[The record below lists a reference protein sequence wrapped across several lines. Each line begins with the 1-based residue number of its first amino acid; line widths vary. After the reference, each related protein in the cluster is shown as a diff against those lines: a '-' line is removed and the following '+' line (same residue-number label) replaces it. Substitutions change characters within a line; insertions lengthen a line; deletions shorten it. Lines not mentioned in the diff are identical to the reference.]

1 MLNLAEYR
9 KRPAL
14 LADWLPWAGLVA
26 PGVVLN
32 KDASFQRT
40 ARFRGPDLDSA
51 TQGELIATSARLNN
65 ALRRLGSGWALFIEA
80 ERREAADYPESGFPE
95 PLSWLV
101 DEERRANFAEA
112 DSHFE
117 SSYHLTMIYLPAEE
131 SRARAA
137 KLLYENTPQAG
148 VDWRERLRAFIA
160 ETDRVFD
167 LLDSVMPEIAWLDD
181 SQTLAYLHATV
192 STQRQRIAV
201 PEHPFHLDALLADR
215 PLVGG
220 LAPML
225 GDAHLRV
232 LSVRGFPTLTWPG
245 ILDDLNRLGFA
256 YRWSTRFICMDKA
269 EAEGEL
275 TRLRRQWFA
284 KRKNVVA
291 LLRETV
297 FNQESPLV
305 DTDASNKATDAD
317 AALQELGSDQV
328 AFGYLTATVTV
339 LDTDATAAD
348 EKLRMVER
356 AIQGRGFVTIPET
369 LNAVDA
375 WLSSIPGNAYAN
387 VRQPI
392 VSTLNLAH
400 MMPVSAVWAGPEK
413 NQHLDGPPL
422 IVTRTDGAT
431 PFRLVTHIGDVGHT
445 LVVGP
450 TGMGKSVLLA
460 TLALQFRRYPGSR
473 ILAFDMGKSMRATIL
488 GLGGEHYDLGTGG
501 NDTGDGCA
509 VAFQPL
515 ARIDNEG
522 YRTWAAEWIEGRLL
536 HEGVAVGPPEKEAVW
551 SALGSLASAPVEQRT
566 MTGLSVLLQSNA
578 LRQALQ
584 PYVLGG
590 AHGKLLDA
598 DADRLGSASV
608 QGFEMEELMQS
619 KAAVL
624 AVLHYLFA
632 RFDERFD
639 GAPTLLIL
647 DEAWLFLDD
656 PVFAARI
663 RQWLKTLR
671 KKNVSVIFS
680 TQSLADIQGS
690 SIAPAI
696 IESCASRIFLANP
709 QAMEPQI
716 RSIYEGFGLSSR
728 QIEIVAQAIPKRD
741 YYYQSRLGNRV
752 FDLDLGPVALAF
764 AGASTPQDQRDI
776 EQVSDALRFAE
787 PPTAI
792 TSPDFAS
799 AWLRHR
805 GLHWAA
811 DLVPSFPRASTPN
824 PKESLP

>member
-1 MLNLAEYR
+1 MMYLAEYR
-9 KRPAL
+9 QRPAL

-26 PGVVLN
+26 PGVLLN
-32 KDASFQRT
+32 KDGSFQRT

-51 TQGELIATSARLNN
+51 TESELVATSARLNN
-65 ALRRLGSGWALFIEA
+65 ALRRLGSGWALFVEA
-80 ERREAADYPESGFPE
+80 ERREAADYPRSAFPE

-101 DEERRANFAEA
+101 DAERRAAFEEA
-112 DSHFE
+112 GSHYE
-117 SSYHLTMIYLPAEE
+117 SVYHLTLLYLPPEE
-131 SRARAA
+131 AKARAA
-137 KLLYENTPQAG
+137 TLLYENTRQQG
-148 VDWRERLRAFIA
+148 VDWRARLEAFVSETERF
-160 ETDRVFD
+160 FG
-167 LLDSVMPEIAWLDD
+167 LLEGVMPEIAWLDD
-181 SQTLAYLHATV
+181 GDTLTYLHGTV
-192 STQRQRIAV
+192 STRRHPVAV
-201 PEHPFHLDALLADR
+201 PEVPFHLDALLADE
-215 PLVGG
+215 PLTGG

-225 GDAHLRV
+225 GTQHLRV
-232 LSVRGFPTLTWPG
+232 VTVRGFPTSTWPG
-245 ILDDLNRLGFA
+245 LLDDLNRLGFA
-256 YRWSTRFICMDKA
+256 YRWSTRFLCLDKA
-269 EAEGEL
+269 EAEREL

-291 LLRETV
+291 LLRETI
-297 FNQESPLV
+297 FQQESPLV
-305 DTDASNKATDAD
+305 DTDAANKATDAD

-328 AFGYLTATVTV
+328 AYGYVTATVTV
-339 LDTDATAAD
+339 LDADATAAE

-356 AIQGRGFVTIPET
+356 TIQGRGFVTLPET

-375 WLSSIPGNAYAN
+375 WLSSIPGHAYAN

-400 MMPVSAVWAGPEK
+400 LMPVSAVWAGPER
-413 NQHLDGPPL
+413 NAHLDGPPL

-473 ILAFDMGKSMRATIL
+473 IVTFDMGRSMRATIL
-488 GLGGEHYDLGTGG
+488 GLGGEHYDLGS
-501 NDTGDGCA
+501 DGEI
-509 VAFQPL
+509 AFQPL
-515 ARIDNEG
+515 ARIDQEG
-522 YRTWAAEWIEGRLL
+522 CRTWASAWIEGRLL
-536 HEGVAVGPPEKEAVW
+536 HEGVAVGPAEKEVVW

-598 DADRLGSASV
+598 DHDRLGSASV
-608 QGFEMEELMQS
+608 QGFEMEELMHS

-624 AVLHYLFA
+624 AVLGYLFA
-632 RFDERFD
+632 RFEERFD

-656 PVFAARI
+656 PVFASRI

-680 TQSLADIQGS
+680 TQSLADIRDS

-696 IESCASRIFLANP
+696 IESCASRIFLPNP
-709 QAMEPQI
+709 QATEPQI
-716 RSIYEGFGLSSR
+716 RTIYEGFGLNAR
-728 QIEIVAQAIPKRD
+728 QIAIVAQAQPKRD

-752 FDLDLGPVALAF
+752 FDLGLGPVALAF
-764 AGASTPQDQRDI
+764 AGAATPEDQRAI
-776 EQVSDALRFAE
+776 DAVAS
-787 PPTAI
+787 AV
-792 TSPDFAS
+792 SPDGFAG

-805 GLHWAA
+805 GLDWAA
-811 DLVPSFPRASTPN
+811 DLIPSFP
-824 PKESLP
+824 SLEETAA